1 MRKYFFLFFILLL
14 VSSVYA
20 QDSLNQSLDFD
31 VIKTK
36 YMDVNVSIQLPI
48 YIESYT
54 QNSNFSLKTPVFI
67 DTKTQQVHSQE
78 AYYYQNGQKVFAQY
92 QEDSKGNKFAIFDVN
107 NVDAFQYTFYVDA
120 RIISENKIIFPEEIF
135 YLTEEITEYQEYL
148 EATRYINSDKSE
160 IISTS
165 NYIKKTDNI
174 LEEVTNI
181 VDWVYNYIEYDIS
194 YSDKVVEAVNI
205 LKERKGVCSE
215 FSILAAAILRERGIP
230 TRYVT
235 GYASSSVEWQPHA
248 WLEVY
253 IPNHG
258 WIQVDPTF
266 GEVGL
271 VDASHLMVSRAKDP
285 SEIKD
290 RVTAYGDI
298 SLNFGAKQTDFQIN
312 DHLSFSQKGYSN
324 AINVSL
330 NFPDKIK
337 EDSAFF
343 ITAKI
348 TNTTNRPLSLLFIL
362 SLHPD
367 FKLIYPL
374 YNERI
379 VYLKPFMEKE
389 ITFYVLS
396 ENTNVPLNHSKEY
409 SFSLISQF
417 YDYSD
422 TLSIYKDKGFFQE
435 AFFVT
440 DPFFVY
446 YEDNLNLD
454 FKVINYTNQVK
465 NINLDFNNLVEGVEI
480 QTPPKTISNYNQ
492 NFNMPDKNR
501 FVLNMSGDYN
511 LSKSYFI
518 FQDGIIEDE
527 TIDINIDENKE
538 VDVNLNSSINT
549 DNNED
554 IWNEIEDDREKI
566 INKEN
571 NNIIGIIIII
581 MFIILIIVIFYSRDR
596 ENISLKN

>member
-1 MRKYFFLFFILLL
+1 
-14 VSSVYA
+14 VYA
-20 QDSLNQSLDFD
+20 QDNLNQSLDFD

-36 YMDVNVSIQLPI
+36 YMDVNVTIELPI
-48 YIESYT
+48 YIEEYSS
-54 QNSNFSLKTPVFI
+54 NSTFSLTTPMFI
-67 DTKTQQVHSQE
+67 DTKTQQIYSQE
-78 AYYYQNGQKVFAQY
+78 AYYYQDGEKIFAEY
-92 QEDSKGNKFAIFDVN
+92 QEDNKGNQFAIFDIN
-107 NVDAFQYTFYVDA
+107 KIESFEYIFYIDA
-120 RIISENKIIFPEEIF
+120 RIISENKIIFPEEVF
-135 YLTEEITEYQEYL
+135 SLTEQITEEVEYL
-148 EATRYINSDKSE
+148 EPTRYINSDKGE
-160 IISTS
+160 IISIS
-165 NYIKKTDNI
+165 NHIKKTDNI

-194 YSDKVVEAVNI
+194 YSEKVVEAVNI

-215 FSILAAAILRERGIP
+215 FAILAAAILRERGIP

-271 VDASHLMVSRAKDP
+271 VDASHLMMSKAKDP

-290 RVTAYGDI
+290 RVTAYGNV
-298 SLNFGAKQTDFQIN
+298 SLNFGIKNATFKIN

-330 NFPDKIK
+330 NYPDKIK

-362 SLHPD
+362 SMHPD

-374 YNERI
+374 YKERI
-379 VYLKPFMEKE
+379 VYLKPFIEKE

-396 ENTNVPLNHSKEY
+396 ENTSVPANHSKEY

-435 AFFVT
+435 AFFLT

-454 FKVINYTNQVK
+454 FKVINYTNEIK
-465 NINLDFNNLVEGVEI
+465 NISLDFNSLFEEI
-480 QTPPKTISNYNQ
+480 EIEASPKTILSYNQ
-492 NFNMPDKNR
+492 NFNMHDKNK

-511 LSKSYFI
+511 FSKSYVI
-518 FQDGIIEDE
+518 FQDNLIEE
-527 TIDINIDENKE
+527 IAINIDENKE
-538 VDVNLNSSINT
+538 DISDINISSSLNK
-549 DNNED
+549 DNNDD
-554 IWNEIEDDREKI
+554 IWNEIESDREKV

-571 NNIIGIIIII
+571 NNVIGIIIII
-581 MFIILIIVIFYSRDR
+581 LFIILIVVIFYSRDR
-596 ENISLKN
+596 EKIYLKN